1 MRNIFALFENI
12 HCYLGFTFH
21 CRLYKLSPLSSAVIF
36 RKSLSYGFILNSSH
50 NLWFGW
56 EIRKLSKLTSC
67 PENWIYLFSR
77 WGFFFNLTLYFSR
90 FVFVSFAGLATSFLH
105 HGYLVNY
112 YNAHRSVFVND
123 SMILELT
130 NRFLTDDPK
139 DNFVSCN
146 VIVTTSAS
154 RRIHMHFLSLEI
166 SYDDDSVDRYV
177 LLVVSLFHLQWS
189 QN

>member
-1 MRNIFALFENI
+1 MFL
-12 HCYLGFTFH
+12 
-21 CRLYKLSPLSSAVIF
+21 
-36 RKSLSYGFILNSSH
+36 
-50 NLWFGW
+50 
-56 EIRKLSKLTSC
+56 
-67 PENWIYLFSR
+67 
-77 WGFFFNLTLYFSR
+77 
-90 FVFVSFAGLATSFLH
+90 VSFAGLATSLLH

-177 LLVVSLFHLQWS
+177 LFLVSLVLLTVESELKVDTPCAHSRGVTSIKFKART
-189 QN
+189 